1 MQGDSVGEMGSRK
14 AVIAIVQVHTV
25 VILCVFN
32 HLKGEADPLS
42 LAGDHIIRALK
53 IVEELLL
60 GAHDFKLVVGCEGN
74 GYDFE
79 DVFG

>member
-1 MQGDSVGEMGSRK
+1 MQGDPVGEMSSRK